1 MRNVKLRDEK
11 MNANPNPATGD
22 QAKVTITVAV
32 NPAEAF
38 NIFTEDIN
46 LWWRRGP
53 RFRNSA
59 GDHGIICIEP
69 GVDGR
74 VFESCKAEA
83 NDERAIE
90 IGRIKIWDPPHR
102 LLFDWR
108 NSNFA
113 PNEHT
118 EVEVLFAPSAS
129 GTRVTVVHRGW
140 RAIRP
145 DHPARHGLQSAEF
158 IRMMGLWWGD
168 QMRSLDE
175 CAGRKEQDE

>member
-1 MRNVKLRDEK
+1 
-11 MNANPNPATGD
+11 MNATPNPATGD

-32 NPAEAF
+32 NLAEAF
-38 NIFTEDIN
+38 TIFTEDIN

-53 RFRNSA
+53 RFRNTTS
-59 GDHGIICIEP
+59 DRGIICIES
-69 GVDGR
+69 GVNGR

-83 NDERAIE
+83 TNSTQHDERVIE

-118 EVEVLFAPSAS
+118 EVEVLFAPIAS
-129 GTRVTVVHRGW
+129 GTRVTVIHRGW

-175 CAGRKEQDE
+175 CAVRKSGADSAE

>member
-1 MRNVKLRDEK
+1 
-11 MNANPNPATGD
+11 MNATLNPATGD

-32 NPAEAF
+32 DPAEAF
-38 NIFTEDIN
+38 TIFTEDIN

-53 RFRNSA
+53 RFRNTA
-59 GDHGIICIEP
+59 GDNGIICIES
-69 GVDGR
+69 GVGGR
-74 VFESCKAEA
+74 VFESYKAEVT
-83 NDERAIE
+83 NSTQHDERVIE

-108 NSNFA
+108 SSNFA

-118 EVEVLFAPSAS
+118 EVEVLFQPSAS
-129 GTRVTVVHRGW
+129 GTRVTVIHRGW

-145 DHPARHGLQSAEF
+145 DHPVRHGLQSAEF

-168 QMRSLDE
+168 QMQSMRE
-175 CAGRKEQDE
+175 RAVRKAEPDGAK

>member
-1 MRNVKLRDEK
+1 MS
-11 MNANPNPATGD
+11 ATPSTSAGD

-32 NPAEAF
+32 TPVEAF
-38 NIFTEDIN
+38 AIFTEDIN

-53 RFRNSA
+53 RFRNIA
-59 GDHGIICIEP
+59 GDSGIIYIEP
-69 GVDGR
+69 GVSGR
-74 VFESCKAEA
+74 VFESYKTEA
-83 NDERAIE
+83 RDERAIE

-102 LLFDWR
+102 LLFEWR

-145 DHPARHGLQSAEF
+145 DHPARHGLQSSEF

-168 QMRSLDE
+168 QMRSFGERAD
-175 CAGRKEQDE
+175 RKGQRE